1 MEYNQNFPG
10 DSSNHHSPCEEST
23 NGTSSNNNSARR
35 PTMKTL
41 APPSSSKKP
50 PAAIAA
56 DKRQMEIQFNSKK
69 KRYEM
74 LKSTLAD
81 KEKTTE
87 DLYKEMSTL
96 REKIIAAGGKDPGKI
111 EDPRSPPLV
120 DGPKQKS
127 PMPPMETDSS
137 HELAEKRLAAISAD
151 ESAIIGVSLLQNQ
164 LQDLCDHSQQLCQ
177 RALDKS
183 SSFASLVKSWM
194 TESSRYEVG
203 SVLAPLDAELETQ
216 LTILGRDNEDMRT
229 RLNELAAIQ
238 KDLVAELARRS
249 SSLSGECDNCR
260 GRADEPPSGDRRDLR
275 EQLSAALEELRTE
288 RDKAN
293 HGKDKARMMELQM
306 QRARTKIRE
315 LEGHV
320 VNEEVKLQQ
329 LQNSVKSLE
338 AQLRQKDQAM
348 EQRIKDMHKAMK
360 SSENLVSKIEKQ
372 RDTLETRMLELKEQM
387 ACKEAEASAII
398 KELSEK
404 FETIDVEVNEEREKR
419 RVLLLFSSAFP
430 FFSTMNSQHLL
441 RQQAKNALIEME
453 ERCKRLEE
461 KSQLLCDLASEKS
474 NNLVVTDD
482 NLHTE
487 NEVHLYNDLKAARA
501 EMEKQQ
507 RKIEQLEAEKQE
519 IVAVMHK
526 AASRDNDDNETKD
539 KLAVELM
546 VKTEEL
552 QNLVLENC
560 LLREEVEF
568 AKKKR
573 DELEKQLS
581 EIQHCLHAKSKEGGS
596 TGLEAI
602 ELQQQVSDL
611 RNSLAQVIQQNQELE
626 TSLTQTQLELEQRDR
641 VMREQSKFLK
651 ARDELLTI
659 LKGKQQTSVDNNPFN
674 ENYEDMDEV
683 TSQRRLQKFRL
694 DWISSSKAHP
704 FHIINRQ
711 IAAKTE
717 AIQELY
723 ATLESKQ
730 MQVMRL
736 EKLVKLLE
744 DQQDRAQAQ
753 RTRLEHR
760 IAQLE
765 MNLRDKA
772 KNSNRYVISEH
783 NSLYKS
789 DRSSVVDDQV
799 SHALPRESQR
809 TLLEESTPA
818 FCLVH
823 PRSRK
828 RQRFPR
834 YLRRR
839 VSPSKSL
846 NLPLNSTGVSCRTR
860 FARLHA
866 DNCYRIS
873 SDKEEAFVCERCRRE
888 GDEKFKGD
896 TARQVEQG
904 RCDPIRKSLYGWLV
918 GSSALEVFDEPTTDF
933 NEFPESGTTDENVD
947 RFFRIVNP
955 CVTSGDGWD
964 CSRETRHRER
974 RCRRRSSRRF
984 LYGTFPRRCGS
995 IIRMT

>member
-1 MEYNQNFPG
+1 MLNEVVAINPSEKTEERPPSNCSGKSATLSTGNKNARSRIPTTRLGRSATQG

-419 RVLLLFSSAFP
+419 
-430 FFSTMNSQHLL
+430 
-441 RQQAKNALIEME
+441 QQAKNALIEME

-674 ENYEDMDEV
+674 ENYEDMDE
-683 TSQRRLQKFRL
+683 
-694 DWISSSKAHP
+694 
-704 FHIINRQ
+704 INRQ

-772 KNSNRYVISEH
+772 KNSNR
-783 NSLYKS
+783 N
-789 DRSSVVDDQV
+789 R
-799 SHALPRESQR
+799 
-809 TLLEESTPA
+809 A
-818 FCLVH
+818 FGIL
-823 PRSRK
+823 
-828 RQRFPR
+828 
-834 YLRRR
+834 
-839 VSPSKSL
+839 
-846 NLPLNSTGVSCRTR
+846 
-860 FARLHA
+860 
-866 DNCYRIS
+866 
-873 SDKEEAFVCERCRRE
+873 
-888 GDEKFKGD
+888 
-896 TARQVEQG
+896 
-904 RCDPIRKSLYGWLV
+904 
-918 GSSALEVFDEPTTDF
+918 
-933 NEFPESGTTDENVD
+933 
-947 RFFRIVNP
+947 
-955 CVTSGDGWD
+955 
-964 CSRETRHRER
+964 
-974 RCRRRSSRRF
+974 
-984 LYGTFPRRCGS
+984 
-995 IIRMT
+995 